1 MWETD
6 ISRQVLVLCYYC
18 IYKTFAGLPKV
29 LPKGLW
35 ELRKRKILTSGDEC
49 HEPCP
54 EGEKLSL
61 DPIADPFFS
70 RAQRWIIAFA
80 ETLTVSLLLLAG
92 AGYFLCLQRK
102 EKETL
107 FTEKER
113 AKKEK
118 ETAWAEKE
126 QEQRI
131 KGIWPGEGVL
141 FCRRELDH
149 LTPSRPLAPNPAL
162 GHL

>member
-18 IYKTFAGLPKV
+18 IYKTLAGLAEV

-35 ELRKRKILTSGDEC
+35 EPRKRKILLSGDEL

-54 EGEKLSL
+54 EGEKLRL
-61 DPIADPFFS
+61 DPIADPFFR
-70 RAQRWIIAFA
+70 RAQRWIAAFA
-80 ETLTVSLLLLAG
+80 GTLTVCLLLLAG
-92 AGYFLCLQRK
+92 AGYFLWLQRK
-102 EKETL
+102 EKEAL

-118 ETAWAEKE
+118 EATWAENK
-126 QEQRI
+126 QEERV
-131 KGIWPGEGVL
+131 KGIWPGEGV
-141 FCRRELDH
+141 
-149 LTPSRPLAPNPAL
+149 
-162 GHL
+162 